1 MSPVAIRLLDPKM
14 LALVAAGATL
24 WLGAPAAEAGP
35 PKLYPLATKID
46 DLDVSGADG
55 ALRSPKRGCEANRPV
70 ALKYSPSF
78 GETDDWTTVATTRA
92 DRGGFWEIEQP
103 LGTGAYQAVVERKNA
118 AEYRCKKGFS
128 DIEELF
134 G

>member
-1 MSPVAIRLLDPKM
+1 MSPVVIRLLAPTV
-14 LALVAAGATL
+14 LALVAAGAAL
-24 WLGAPAAEAGP
+24 CLGASAAEAGP
-35 PKLYPLATKID
+35 PRLYPLAAKID

-55 ALRSPKRGCEANRPV
+55 ALRSPKRGCAANRPV
-70 ALKYSPSF
+70 ALKSSPSF
-78 GETDDWTTVATTRA
+78 GETDDWTTVASTRA

-103 LGTGAYQAVVERKNA
+103 LATGAYQAVVARKNTP
-118 AEYRCKKGFS
+118 EYRCKKGIS